1 MENDKETN
9 ENKNNFMSE
18 VSTRSI
24 KARIVFVVLLLLY
37 LAAVIMVNVSSN
49 KQGADGGI
57 FINIFRTKIPF
68 STFTGVFSSIANMC
82 IIFLVVLFDRPGFII
97 SIVILIIQ
105 FPPIIFNVFSF
116 HKYGSLPG
124 LFTTLFTILAA
135 ILLYK
140 NNVKIREYQKT
151 LKEKATTDSLTGLP
165 SRASLINL
173 MRSLVNKEEKFVLVL
188 VDVNNFKNINDTM
201 GHNFGNRLLVE
212 IASRWKELA
221 ESGTTGTKDFIS
233 RQGGDEFAIVIRDY
247 ATDAVVRKTIRFY
260 QDELEK
266 AITIDDRAFYL
277 TASFGY
283 VEYPDDTRDSHNMFS
298 YADAAMYAVKRMGTD
313 VHIRHFTHDLIA
325 EAEHTN
331 EIERKIRVALENDTI
346 FFNMQ
351 PQYDISHNL
360 RGFEA
365 LARMKDADGNMISP
379 ADFIPV
385 AESAGLIDKV
395 DSVVFRKAAGFFG
408 EILKKVETDVI
419 LSLNVSVVHLMKRDF
434 LKEIKSLLNDNMIP
448 PSQLE
453 IEITESIMIESDEN
467 AIRCLNDLKRLGVK
481 IAIDDFGTGYSSLSY
496 LNTIPADLLKIDKSF
511 IDKMNTSD
519 SSKKYVATI
528 ISIGHLMNFDVISEG
543 VEEDA
548 QLETLKSIG
557 CDYIQGF
564 IWGRPLPPDEV
575 KALIL

>member
-1 MENDKETN
+1 MKNDKNSN
-9 ENKNNFMSE
+9 ENKDGFINSI
-18 VSTRSI
+18 STRSI

-37 LAAVIMVNVSSN
+37 LAAVIMVNVSSAR
-49 KQGADGGI
+49 QGAGEGI
-57 FINIFRTKIPF
+57 VIKIFGTRIPF
-68 STFTGVFSSIANMC
+68 ATFTGVFSSLANMC
-82 IIFLVVLFDRPGFII
+82 IIFLVVLFDRPGFIV
-97 SIVILIIQ
+97 SIMILIIQ
-105 FPPIIFNVFSF
+105 FPPIIINVFSF
-116 HKYGSLPG
+116 HKYSSLPG
-124 LFTTLFTILAA
+124 VFTTSFTIVAA

-140 NNVKIREYQKT
+140 NNVKIKEYQKT
-151 LKEKATTDSLTGLP
+151 LREKATTDSLTGLP
-165 SRASLINL
+165 SRAALINL
-173 MRSLVNKEEKFVLVL
+173 MHRLVNKEEKFVLVL

-201 GHNFGNRLLVE
+201 GHNFGNRLLIE
-212 IASRWKELA
+212 IARRWKEIA
-221 ESGTTGTKDFIS
+221 ESGTTGTKEYVS

-247 ATDAVVRKTIRFY
+247 ATDAAVRKTIRCY

-266 AITIDDRAFYL
+266 VITIDERAFYL

-298 YADAAMYAVKRMGTD
+298 YADAAMYAVKRLGTD
-313 VHIRHFTHDLIA
+313 LHIRHFSHDLIA

-331 EIERKIRVALENDTI
+331 EIERKIRLALENDTI
-346 FFNMQ
+346 YFNMQ
-351 PQYDISHNL
+351 PQYDITHNL

-365 LARMKDADGNMISP
+365 LARMKDSDGNMISP

-385 AESAGLIDKV
+385 AEKAGLIDKV

-419 LSLNVSVVHLMKRDF
+419 LSLNVSVLHLMKKDF
-434 LKEIKSLLNDNMIP
+434 LKEIKSLLNDYMIP

-467 AIRCLNDLKRLGVK
+467 AVRCLKDLKRLGVK

-496 LNTIPADLLKIDKSF
+496 LNNIPADLLKVDKSF

-528 ISIGHLMNFDVISEG
+528 IGIGHLMNLEVISEG
-543 VEEDA
+543 VEESD

-564 IWGRPLPPDEV
+564 IWGRPLAPDDV